1 MPGFGKAIAHSGAR
15 TTMRYHALATDYD
28 LTIAEHGVV
37 SETTIRALERLRSS
51 GRSLILVTGR
61 LLEDLLRVFPRIDLF
76 DRVVAENG
84 ALLYRPATR
93 EERLL
98 SEPPPP
104 EFITALSDAGIFPLE
119 KGKVIVATL
128 RPHET
133 EVFEIIRDLG
143 LELHVIFNHTA
154 VMILPSGVN
163 KASGLKEALLELG
176 LSPHNCV
183 GVGDAENDHAFLA
196 VTGCSAAVC
205 NALDALKKRVDY
217 VATGVAGDGVSELIG
232 HMVES
237 DLQFTNAALRHR
249 IAFGTLLDG
258 TEVSSHTYG
267 NSILI
272 AGPAGSGKSTLAN
285 TFLEKLNERGYQ
297 SCVIDP
303 RGDFLHVDGAVIL
316 GDREHTPVIAEV
328 MELLTKPS
336 QNVTV
341 NLAGIALKERPA
353 FFETLLHRV
362 QEQRSRTGRPHWLV
376 IDEAHQ
382 VLPSSWNAPVPTAP
396 EGGMGVLMITTEPD
410 RLPYAALQPLDLV
423 ISVGENP
430 DRTIETYCSAVDQ
443 PCPVPSQVRL
453 ETGEALGWFRQTPER
468 PFWFRAFPT
477 KSERQ
482 RQRRKYAEG
491 ELAPELSFYFRG
503 AERKL
508 NLRAQNLSVF
518 MQMADGVDDETWLF
532 HLRTGDIFRWLRDVI
547 KDPELAAE
555 VQKLETME
563 ASAESSRSHI
573 RAEIEK
579 RYLAAA

>member
-1 MPGFGKAIAHSGAR
+1 
-15 TTMRYHALATDYD
+15 MRYHALATDYD
-28 LTIAEHGVV
+28 LTIAENGVV
-37 SETTIRALERLRSS
+37 SETTIRAIERLRNS
-51 GRSLILVTGR
+51 GRLVILVTGR

-104 EFITALSDAGIFPLE
+104 EFIQALSDAGIFPLE

-133 EVFEIIRDLG
+133 EVFEIIRDMG

-163 KASGLKEALLELG
+163 KASGLKAALLELG

-237 DLQFTNAALRHR
+237 DLQSTNTALKHR
-249 IAFGTLLDG
+249 FAFGTQLDG
-258 TEVSSHTYG
+258 TEVSIDTYG

-272 AGPAGSGKSTLAN
+272 TGPAGSGKSTLAH
-285 TFLEKLNERGYQ
+285 TFLEKLNELGYQ
-297 SCVIDP
+297 FCIIDP
-303 RGDFLHVDGAVIL
+303 QGEYFHMESAVL
-316 GDREHTPVIAEV
+316 GEREHPPAVAEV
-328 MELLTKPS
+328 IELLAKPS

-341 NLAGIALKERPA
+341 NLRGIPSKERPA
-353 FFETLLHRV
+353 FMESLLHRL
-362 QEQRSRTGRPHWLV
+362 QELRSRTGRPHWLIV
-376 IDEAHQ
+376 DEAHH
-382 VLPSSWNAPVPTAP
+382 VLPPSWKFPDSRSP
-396 EGGMGVLMITTEPD
+396 EGGMGVLMITVEPD
-410 RLPYAALQPLDLV
+410 KLPQEALQLLDLV
-423 ISVGENP
+423 IAVGENP
-430 DRTIETYCSAVDQ
+430 DRTLEALCNAVGQQ
-443 PCPVPSQVRL
+443 PPAASQVNL
-453 ETGEALGWFRQTPER
+453 ETGEALGWFRKTSDKPL
-468 PFWFRAFPT
+468 WFRALPA
-477 KSERQ
+477 KSERH

-503 AERKL
+503 ADKKL

-532 HLRTGDIFRWLRDVI
+532 HLREGEISRWLRDVI

-555 VQKLETME
+555 VQKLETPE
-563 ASAESSRSHI
+563 APAGSSRAHI
-573 RAEIEK
+573 RSEIEK
-579 RYLAAA
+579 RYMKVA